1 MPRPLVAVLLVL
13 ALLLQGLAPAR
24 AMPTPADESPA
35 AEQARASM
43 PCHGASAQPDEP
55 VAPPAMNCCDAEA
68 DCGHCSA
75 VCMGTAALPV
85 AMLTDDA
92 DLPALTASASA
103 EGSPPTALP
112 SEQLRP
118 PILSLR

>member
-35 AEQARASM
+35 AEQAQASM
-43 PCHGASAQPDEP
+43 PCHGAPAQPAEP
-55 VAPPAMNCCDAEA
+55 VAPPAMNCCDAGS

-75 VCMGTAALPV
+75 GCMGTAALPV

-92 DLPALTASASA
+92 DLPALTVAVGA
-103 EGSPPTALP
+103 EGSPPMAP
-112 SEQLRP
+112 PAEQLRP
-118 PILSLR
+118 PIPSLR

>member
-24 AMPTPADESPA
+24 AMPATADETPA
-35 AEQARASM
+35 AEQAQASM

-55 VAPPAMNCCDAEA
+55 VAPPTMNCCDAGA

-75 VCMGTAALPV
+75 ACMGTAALPV
-85 AMLTDDA
+85 AMQTGDA
-92 DLPALTASASA
+92 DLPQLTVSASA
-103 EGSPPTALP
+103 EGSPPMAP
-112 SEQLRP
+112 GAEQLRP